1 MTKRIGRARVA
12 LAATAAVSLTLVGCA
27 SNDATA
33 PGTSSGDGTTT
44 VLSGQ
49 PDTNGDGKVVIG
61 VLSPGDI
68 NDNGYYESFVV
79 GAEAFAKEKGWEIIK
94 RGSVPPT
101 EALNAAR
108 ALCQQ
113 GVDMVALGASEL
125 KDAIPASEE
134 PACAKTAW
142 YVPSSENIPQ
152 TPRVVLASDDP
163 NQSMLAAGYAAGLL
177 MKEQNATKAGF
188 VTGNEVDFAINA
200 AKAFKAGI
208 RMVVPEGDLTIT
220 YTGDFDDSAKAREA
234 VQAQVSA
241 GVKVIYP
248 YLGGATDAAAKLA
261 NSRNVLTLTPGTDRC
276 DSTDPRFDI
285 SVIFDPGAYFEAALT
300 QFADGELELGTKK
313 TWQLGVDPYPT
324 VKICGDKPELD
335 KQMETF
341 AADVASGKIDT
352 NAEVTRLGS

>member
-1 MTKRIGRARVA
+1 MNIRIGRGP
-12 LAATAAVSLTLVGCA
+12 AAVLASTMALTLFGCA

-33 PGTSSGDGTTT
+33 PTTASSDGGGTTQE
-44 VLSGQ
+44 GQ
-49 PDTNGDGKVVIG
+49 PDVNGDGKVVIG

-68 NDNGYYESFVV
+68 NDNGYYESFVI
-79 GAEAFAKEKGWEIIK
+79 GADKFAAEQGWQVIK

-101 EALNAAR
+101 EALSAAR

-134 PACAKTAW
+134 AVCAKTAW

-152 TPRVVLASDDP
+152 SPRVTLASDDP

-177 MKEQNATKAGF
+177 LKEKNGTKAGF
-188 VTGNEVDFAINA
+188 VTGMEADFSVNA

-208 RMVVPEGDLTIT
+208 RMVVPSADLVIT
-220 YTGDFDDSAKAREA
+220 YTGDFNDSAKAREA
-234 VQAQVSA
+234 VQAQTSQ
-241 GVKVIYP
+241 GVQVVYP

-261 NSRNVLTLTPGTDRC
+261 NERGVLTLTPGTDRC

-285 SVIFDPGAYFEAALT
+285 SVIFDPGAYFTAALEL
-300 QFADGELELGTKK
+300 FAKGEMQLGTTKRWELGK
-313 TWQLGVDPYPT
+313 DPYPAI
-324 VKICGDKPELD
+324 KICNATPEQTT
-335 KQMETF
+335 QMDTF
-341 AADVASGKIDT
+341 ASDVASGKIDT
-352 NAEVTRLGS
+352 EAEVARLGS